1 MLSSHKDKLGRA
13 LPGGTRAAQRL
24 ALRSSLREDGSS
36 TLHQTEPAGPHR
48 ASSEPTDTGDT
59 LQGPSIPTT
68 SCCEALCQ
76 LPFIP
81 GQLSSTPGRHPSA
94 PATLEPGF
102 TQLWH
107 TALCKGSWFCIS
119 RRCQLHHPSSR
130 LLSAASSQARVLRAG
145 PSLPDTGI
153 KYKKTALGKAGLP
166 ATSSPFLEK
175 TEFGVRRAE
184 VFNTESL

>member
-36 TLHQTEPAGPHR
+36 TPHQTEPAGPHR

-81 GQLSSTPGRHPSA
+81 GQLSSTPGRHLSA
-94 PATLEPGF
+94 PVYTGARIHPALAHSTLQG
-102 TQLWH
+102 QLVLH
-107 TALCKGSWFCIS
+107 FQEMSAPPPLFPPAFRCKFSSPSPESWA
-119 RRCQLHHPSSR
+119 
-130 LLSAASSQARVLRAG
+130 LSA
-145 PSLPDTGI
+145 
-153 KYKKTALGKAGLP
+153 
-166 ATSSPFLEK
+166 
-175 TEFGVRRAE
+175 
-184 VFNTESL
+184 